1 MTNAELLI
9 EFIKKCPT
17 CFNVI
22 DQIKVV
28 LDNNGYK
35 KLDEQGSFVLNL
47 GEKYYVTRN
56 DSSLIAFN
64 IGKELDENYAFNI
77 VASHSDSPCFK
88 LKPICDYK
96 TDIYNKVSVE
106 PYGGMINSTWLD
118 RPLSVAG
125 RVVVRNGD
133 KLITKIIDIK
143 EPVLLIPNLCV
154 HFNRTIN
161 DGYKYDYDRDM
172 QPFVSQEISS
182 SVVNDILCKY

>member
-96 TDIYNKVSVE
+96 TDIYNKQISNKNINVLTGVE
-106 PYGGMINSTWLD
+106 FDGLTDTYEDLQ
-118 RPLSVAG
+118 A
-125 RVVVRNGD
+125 
-133 KLITKIIDIK
+133 KLLALQNKFK
-143 EPVLLIPNLCV
+143 
-154 HFNRTIN
+154 R
-161 DGYKYDYDRDM
+161 
-172 QPFVSQEISS
+172 
-182 SVVNDILCKY
+182 